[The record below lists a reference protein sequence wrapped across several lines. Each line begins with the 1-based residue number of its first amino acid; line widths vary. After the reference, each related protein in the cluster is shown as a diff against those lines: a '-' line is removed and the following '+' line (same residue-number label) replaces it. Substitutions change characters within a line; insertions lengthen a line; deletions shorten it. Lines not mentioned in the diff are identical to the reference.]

1 VIIGFLKTH
10 KRNCKMKVTA
20 FRNMATHHNRL
31 LKAAEISLLIPRKL
45 LHPYCL
51 SPGGGGRYPK
61 LPDISDNPLS
71 HYI

>member
-10 KRNCKMKVTA
+10 KRDCKMNVTP
-20 FRNMATHHNRL
+20 FRNTATYHNRL

-51 SPGGGGRYPK
+51 PLPPGVYPK

-71 HYI
+71 YYI